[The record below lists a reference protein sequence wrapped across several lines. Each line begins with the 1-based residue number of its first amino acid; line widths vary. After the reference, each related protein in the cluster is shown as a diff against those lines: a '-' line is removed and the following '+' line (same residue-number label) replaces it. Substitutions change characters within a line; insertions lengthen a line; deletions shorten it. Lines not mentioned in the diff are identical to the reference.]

1 MNKKTNAKKD
11 YIPELITAY
20 VDKEVKCPVE
30 NDLAKTVITDD
41 KEFKEEYTIQLVAKN
56 IVSSKCKQKHV
67 PDDVKQSIYHS
78 TIDNKDNSAKSDQKK
93 KPE

>member
-67 PDDVKQSIYHS
+67 PDDLKQSIYHS
-78 TIDNKDNSAKSDQKK
+78 TINNKENSKSDQKK

>member
-67 PDDVKQSIYHS
+67 PDDIKQSIFHS
-78 TIDNKDNSAKSDQKK
+78 TIDNKDASSKSDQKK